1 MPSLIS
7 IVSEE
12 GCSMTHWVQQDI
24 EVLHVV
30 SDSDGVD
37 KFKGVKLKSE
47 AMQRNTKHVN
57 SMI

>member
-1 MPSLIS
+1 
-7 IVSEE
+7 
-12 GCSMTHWVQQDI
+12 MTHRVQQDI